1 MGLAELVLA
10 VRSPSSH
17 GGSIVAFVGAG
28 GKTSGLYAL
37 AGELSDRGVRVL
49 VTTTTMMY
57 DPAREGGRG
66 LDGVE
71 VLAPLAPDADRASA
85 SAVESL
91 ERALAR
97 IRARAA
103 AGRVLM
109 VVSGT
114 LAAEGKIR
122 GIGHDIPE
130 RLAPAFDWLL
140 VEADGSRRLPVKA
153 PGPTEPA
160 MPSRADLVLGFV
172 GLDCLGRPIA
182 AETVHRHELF
192 ARLVGAAPGEAI
204 TAAHLATLATA
215 RDGLFKAAPPSA
227 RRIVVLNKADL
238 LPAGRLGAVLDAFD
252 GASAQGIDLVAAC
265 CVAARSGRVV
275 ALRRVVPRPN
285 VPMVE
290 WRR

>member
-1 MGLAELVLA
+1 MELAELVLS
-10 VRSPSSH
+10 VCSPSLP

-37 AGELSDRGVRVL
+37 AGELSARGARVL

-57 DPAREGGRG
+57 DPAVEGGRG

-71 VLAPLAPDADRASA
+71 LLGALAPDAERASA

-97 IRARAA
+97 IGARAA
-103 AGRVLM
+103 PGRVLM
-109 VVSGT
+109 AASGA
-114 LAAEGKIR
+114 LPAEGKLR
-122 GIGHDIPE
+122 GIAPDLLE
-130 RLAPAFDWLL
+130 TLARSFDWLL

-153 PGPTEPA
+153 PGPAEPV
-160 MPSRADLVLGFV
+160 MPPRADLVLGCV

-192 ARLVGAAPGEAI
+192 ARLVGARMGEAI
-204 TAAHLATLATA
+204 SAAHLVTLATA
-215 RDGLFKAAPPSA
+215 KDGLFKAAPPST

-238 LPAGRLGAVLDAFD
+238 LSARRLDAVLDAF
-252 GASAQGIDLVAAC
+252 GIAFSSGIDLVAAC
-265 CVAARSGRVV
+265 RFAAPSNRVV
-275 ALRRVVPRPN
+275 ALRRAVSRPDVPVV
-285 VPMVE
+285 E
-290 WRR
+290 